1 VAKRKRPE
9 RAERVEIVG
18 ELDSHD
24 AEALQLELRRLAK
37 RYGAAIDELSIE
49 TSTLEQDDRSA

>member
-1 VAKRKRPE
+1 MAKRKRPE
-9 RAERVEIVG
+9 LAERVEIVG

-37 RYGAAIDELSIE
+37 RYGTAIDELSIE
-49 TSTLEQDDRSA
+49 TSTLGRDDRSA

>member
-9 RAERVEIVG
+9 LAERIEIVG
-18 ELDSHD
+18 ELGPHD

-37 RYGAAIDELSIE
+37 RYGVAIDELSVE
-49 TSTLEQDDRSA
+49 KSRSERDDS

>member
-9 RAERVEIVG
+9 LAARIEIVG
-18 ELDSHD
+18 ELDPHA

-37 RYGAAIDELSIE
+37 RYGGAIDELSIE
-49 TSTLEQDDRSA
+49 TSTLGRDDRSA

>member
-1 VAKRKRPE
+1 MAKRKRPE
-9 RAERVEIVG
+9 LAERVEIVG

-37 RYGAAIDELSIE
+37 RYRAAIDELSIE
-49 TSTLEQDDRSA
+49 TSTLGRDDRSA